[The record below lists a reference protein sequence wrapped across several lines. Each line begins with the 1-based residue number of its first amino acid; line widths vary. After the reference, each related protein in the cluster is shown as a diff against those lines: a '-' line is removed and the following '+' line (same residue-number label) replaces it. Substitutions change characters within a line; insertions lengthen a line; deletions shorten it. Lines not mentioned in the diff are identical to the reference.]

1 MCTESGEGESTP
13 VINLGDFDGRLAIAS
28 LGFPSPYV
36 DNSDCHWAFE
46 ASDPHLMI
54 EVEVL
59 AWNVIKTNNIKSQLL
74 NALVIINY
82 LCTPRLRRVAIF

>member
-28 LGFPSPYV
+28 PGFPGPYV

-59 AWNVIKTNNIKSQLL
+59 AWNVIILKL
-74 NALVIINY
+74 NH
-82 LCTPRLRRVAIF
+82 VAKCSGHH